1 MNQNVITSDWIILAD
16 MKHDYLF
23 PFQLVLTELHP
34 DILLFSK
41 SSKRA
46 VQLELTCP
54 CEEICSK
61 RLGFNDKIVQKTT
74 KSLIWISMKASLYI
88 YLARNSSGWSS
99 NTSLLTI
106 DNANFPAAGS
116 KNTNPSRDSRN
127 SNTASLSSQPTRN
140 QRKCDQR
147 TKHSGFSNKGNTLM

>member
-1 MNQNVITSDWIILAD
+1 MQIVSNTSLDMMNSGAILASSFLLREDTAFLFDDQEIPNVQAQILAVVLDVNQNVITSDWIILAD
-16 MKHDYLF
+16 MKRDYLF

-54 CEEICSK
+54 CEEICPK

-74 KSLIWISMKASLYI
+74 KSLI
-88 YLARNSSGWSS
+88 
-99 NTSLLTI
+99 
-106 DNANFPAAGS
+106 
-116 KNTNPSRDSRN
+116 
-127 SNTASLSSQPTRN
+127 
-140 QRKCDQR
+140 
-147 TKHSGFSNKGNTLM
+147 

>member
-1 MNQNVITSDWIILAD
+1 MQIVSNTSLDIMNSGAILASSFLLREDTAFLFDDQEIPNVQAQILAVVLDVNQNVITSDWIILAD
-16 MKHDYLF
+16 MKRDYLF

-54 CEEICSK
+54 CEEICLK

-74 KSLIWISMKASLYI
+74 KSLI
-88 YLARNSSGWSS
+88 
-99 NTSLLTI
+99 
-106 DNANFPAAGS
+106 
-116 KNTNPSRDSRN
+116 
-127 SNTASLSSQPTRN
+127 
-140 QRKCDQR
+140 
-147 TKHSGFSNKGNTLM
+147 

>member
-1 MNQNVITSDWIILAD
+1 MQIVSNISLDMMNSGAILASSFLLREDTAFLFDDQEIPNVQPQILAVVLDVNQNVITSDWIILAD

-54 CEEICSK
+54 CEENLESWQS
-61 RLGFNDKIVQKTT
+61 QKLNKYTT
-74 KSLIWISMKASLYI
+74 
-88 YLARNSSGWSS
+88 LAKVIEYSGWAVDIFAIE
-99 NTSLLTI
+99 LG
-106 DNANFPAAGS
+106 AQG
-116 KNTNPSRDSRN
+116 
-127 SNTASLSSQPTRN
+127 
-140 QRKCDQR
+140 
-147 TKHSGFSNKGNTLM
+147 

>member
-1 MNQNVITSDWIILAD
+1 MAVVLDVNQNVITSDWIILAD

-54 CEEICSK
+54 CEENLESWQS
-61 RLGFNDKIVQKTT
+61 QKLNKYTT
-74 KSLIWISMKASLYI
+74 
-88 YLARNSSGWSS
+88 LAKVIEYSGWAVDIFAIE
-99 NTSLLTI
+99 LG
-106 DNANFPAAGS
+106 AQG
-116 KNTNPSRDSRN
+116 
-127 SNTASLSSQPTRN
+127 
-140 QRKCDQR
+140 
-147 TKHSGFSNKGNTLM
+147 